1 MNGARSAMQER
12 ARGVPVPGDAEG
24 CQRVCHESLAGQPP
38 HATAPAV
45 PAAEQ
50 WGGARPCVGGVPW
63 PSTTYLVGVVAH
75 ELRAPLSA
83 IKGFATLLLDYAD
96 RLAPAERRQM
106 LLEIDAATDRMHELV
121 DNLLDLT
128 RLQAGMLAVRQEP
141 VDLAAV
147 LRQAVAE
154 AAMRH
159 PARSFRLEL
168 PSELP
173 PIRGDARRIGQ
184 VVQNLLDNAVRYSP
198 AESAVEVR
206 AWRTSTGAAFAVIDH
221 GIGIPAEQQERIFT
235 PFYRVADGTADGA
248 HGYGLGLAICRGL
261 VEAHGGSIT
270 VDSQVGAGATFTVRL
285 PGWRRPARV

>member
-1 MNGARSAMQER
+1 MNGARSGMQER
-12 ARGVPVPGDAEG
+12 ARGVPESGDAEG
-24 CQRVCHESLAGQPP
+24 CRRVCLESLAGQPP
-38 HATAPAV
+38 HTTAPVA
-45 PAAEQ
+45 PAAKQ
-50 WGGARPCVGGVPW
+50 PGGVRPCVGGVPR

-121 DNLLDLT
+121 GNLLDLT

-154 AAMRH
+154 AAMRY
-159 PARSFRLEL
+159 PARSLRLEV

-184 VVQNLLDNAVRYSP
+184 VVQNLIDNAVRYSP
-198 AESAVEVR
+198 AESPVDVR
-206 AWRTSTGAAFAVIDH
+206 AWRTDDGAAFAVIDY
-221 GIGIPAEQQERIFT
+221 GIGIPAEQQEHIFM
-235 PFYRVADGTADGA
+235 PFYRIAESAASDA

-261 VEAHGGSIT
+261 VDAQGGSIT

-285 PGWRRPARV
+285 PGWQGSARV